1 MFILVY
7 VDDIIVASSSLPFT
21 KSLIKK
27 LNQEFV
33 LEDLEDLHYFLGIK
47 VKRSADR
54 LLMMQE
60 GYALDILKRVNMN
73 TCKAVRTPMPPSDKL
88 LVTDGEPLGVNDST
102 RYRSI
107 VGALQY
113 LTLTRPDISFAI
125 NRVCKFLH
133 NPTTAHWERV
143 KRILRYVRGTLTNG
157 LRFVKSSSLILSG
170 FSDAD
175 WAGCPNDQRSTGGF
189 AVFFGPNLQRC
200 HALAQKRSISH

>member
-1 MFILVY
+1 LDKALYRLKQASRAWYSRLSDKLKLLGFLASKADSSLFFYSDSTCTMFILVY

-60 GYALDILKRVNMN
+60 GYPLDILKRVNMN

-88 LVTDGEPLGVNDST
+88 LVTDGEPLG
-102 RYRSI
+102 
-107 VGALQY
+107 
-113 LTLTRPDISFAI
+113 
-125 NRVCKFLH
+125 
-133 NPTTAHWERV
+133 
-143 KRILRYVRGTLTNG
+143 
-157 LRFVKSSSLILSG
+157 
-170 FSDAD
+170 
-175 WAGCPNDQRSTGGF
+175 
-189 AVFFGPNLQRC
+189 
-200 HALAQKRSISH
+200 

>member
-1 MFILVY
+1 LDKALYGLKQASRAWYSRLSDKLKLLGFLASKADSSLFFYSDNTCTMFILVY

-27 LNQEFV
+27 LNQEFA

-125 NRVCKFLH
+125 NRVRQFLH
-133 NPTTAHWERV
+133 NPTTAH
-143 KRILRYVRGTLTNG
+143 
-157 LRFVKSSSLILSG
+157 
-170 FSDAD
+170 
-175 WAGCPNDQRSTGGF
+175 
-189 AVFFGPNLQRC
+189 
-200 HALAQKRSISH
+200 